1 MNIANIITTEEAR
14 QGFYPTPQTVADRLL
29 EGLTLW
35 SIGSI
40 LEPSAG
46 KGDLIKALAHRYLED
61 GGRVY
66 YDSAH
71 FHVDAVE
78 IDPYLRSILQ
88 YEYGG
93 QKLRDLNDRKK
104 ALEACRVR
112 DAKGWGE
119 VFPDPK
125 MEEEH
130 RAVLREIDRTK
141 AVDLHIVHDD
151 FLTMDTRKQYD
162 LILMNPP
169 FKDGDAHLLKA
180 IEMQK
185 RGGGKI
191 RCILNAETL
200 RNPYTH
206 RRQLLLRTLE
216 SIGAEVEF
224 LDNAFSDAE
233 RETDVSV
240 AIIKIK
246 IPEEK
251 TESTI
256 YERLK
261 RAARLDELEAE
272 EVTDLAVTDFME
284 KIVAQYNVELDA
296 GLELIRE
303 YNALKPYILD
313 SFDTENKYKSPALTL
328 CVGDPRGQNRG
339 EVPSVNRYIEIVRA
353 KYWEALFANK
363 EFTGQLTSNLKDKYR
378 KMVDKMKAYD
388 FTLFN
393 IRQVMTEMNAKMGKG
408 IQATIVDLFD
418 KMTVDHY
425 WCPEM
430 QGNKHYF
437 SGWATNKAHK
447 INSKVILPVSGGLAE
462 AITQKNI
469 NSLRGAENVIADVE
483 KVFEYLDGNMTA
495 HVDLHGVLE
504 NAFKAGNNRGIVCK
518 FFTVTLYKKGT
529 MHIKFHSPEL
539 VERFNIYCSQKKN
552 WLPPNYGRTAY
563 ADMSKEARAVVD
575 EFNGNGTEGSGAA
588 AYEAIVAKQG
598 YFLAEPGSVVLAL
611 PGA

>member
-14 QGFYPTPQTVADRLL
+14 QGFYPTPQSVADRLL
-29 EGLTLW
+29 EGLSLW
-35 SIGSI
+35 GVGSV

-46 KGDLIKALAHRYLED
+46 KGDLIKTMVHRYLED

-93 QKLRDLNDRKK
+93 QKLRDLHDRKK
-104 ALEACRVR
+104 TLEECRVR
-112 DAKGWGE
+112 DAKGWRE

-125 MEEEH
+125 MEAEH
-130 RAVLREIDRTK
+130 KAVLHEIDSIK
-141 AVDLHIVHDD
+141 SVDLHIVHDD
-151 FLTMDTRKQYD
+151 FLTMDTRKQYN

-185 RGGGKI
+185 KGGGQI

-240 AIIKIK
+240 ALIKIK

-272 EVTDLAVTDFME
+272 DVTDLAVTDFME

-313 SFDTENKYKSPALTL
+313 SFDTENKYKSPSLTL

-353 KYWEALFANK
+353 KYWEALFTNK

-378 KMVDKMKAYD
+378 KMVGKMQAYD

-393 IRQVMTEMNAKMGKG
+393 IQQVMAEMNAEMCKG
-408 IQATIVDLFD
+408 IQDTIVDLFD

-447 INSKVILPVSGGLAE
+447 INSKVILPVSGSLAE
-462 AITQKNI
+462 SITAKRMN
-469 NSLRGAENVIADVE
+469 NLRGAESVIADIE

-504 NAFKAGNNRGIVCK
+504 NAFKEGNNRGIVCK

-563 ADMSKEARAVVD
+563 ADMSQEARAVVD

-588 AYEAIVAKQG
+588 AYAEIVARKG
-598 YFLAEPGSVVLAL
+598 YFLSEPGSGVLAL